1 MAKNIADLRDLLF
14 EAIEGV
20 RSGSL
25 DIDKAKTINE
35 LSKTLVD
42 TGRAEIDNAKITGA
56 MSGEF
61 LDTSTAHRLPAPGQ
75 QTQERTALGVR
86 TTTTLP
92 NGAIVHQHRMRG

>member
-25 DIDKAKTINE
+25 DIAQAKTINE

-42 TGRAEIDNAKITGA
+42 TGRVEIENANATGA

-61 LDTSTAHRLPAPGQ
+61 LDTSTAHRLPAPVQ

-86 TTTTLP
+86 TTTTLQ
-92 NGAIVHQHRMRG
+92 NGAVVHQHKMRG